1 MDSSI
6 PQKLDECSPSSTTI
20 KFDHPIPL
28 LRGPVPAS
36 SSDDPSSRPY
46 VLAAASKIFEF
57 KIIEQCD
64 GGARIGCAIAASN
77 KCNPPWWHNF
87 IGGKYPDL
95 KEREMCEEREM
106 EGCLG
111 AAKEKFIGFAKCN
124 CWRSFS
130 EARIAAGEG
139 MLSEKVVRNGVGLM
153 EFDRCEFGITN
164 YRATE
169 LLGADP
175 KYE

>member
-139 MLSEKVVRNGVGLM
+139 MLSEKVVRKFVCLVSMLERSKWGW
-153 EFDRCEFGITN
+153 FDGI
-164 YRATE
+164 
-169 LLGADP
+169 
-175 KYE
+175 